1 MDLREAINNLLREN
15 RKHEYGCVM
24 LYFDF
29 PEMKEIHKLIDK
41 KDLYIDKE
49 DPSFGLEIYPH
60 CTLLFGLHE
69 GVTTPEVEEVIKNYK
84 FTPLKLYNPSLFKKD
99 EYDVLKFE
107 VGYQNK
113 GGNYLSKI
121 NKELR
126 NFPHTN
132 DYPNYQPHN
141 TIAYIK
147 PGLGQK
153 YVDLLN
159 KNKQNE
165 YELTPEYVMY
175 SKSDGTQEEI
185 KIN

>member
-15 RKHEYGCVM
+15 IKQEYGCVM
-24 LYFDF
+24 LFFDF
-29 PEMKEIHKLIDK
+29 PKLKQIHKLIDK
-41 KDLYIDKE
+41 KDLCIDKE
-49 DPSFGLEIYPH
+49 DPLENYPH
-60 CTLLFGLHE
+60 VTLLYGLHE
-69 GVTTPEVEEVIKNYK
+69 EVTTLEVEEVIKNYK
-84 FTPLKLYNPSLFKKD
+84 FTPLKLYNPSLFEKD

-107 VGYQNK
+107 VGYQTK
-113 GGNYLSKI
+113 GGNYLRKI
-121 NKELR
+121 NKELS

-132 DYPNYQPHN
+132 DYPNYQPHS

-159 KNKQNE
+159 KNQQNE
-165 YELTPEYVMY
+165 YELTPEYVIY